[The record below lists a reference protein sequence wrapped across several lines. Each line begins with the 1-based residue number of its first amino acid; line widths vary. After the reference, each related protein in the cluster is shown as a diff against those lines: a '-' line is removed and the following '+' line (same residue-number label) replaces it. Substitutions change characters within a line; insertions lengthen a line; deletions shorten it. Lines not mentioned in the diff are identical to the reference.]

1 MTLREQ
7 IDDAKRIEA
16 EQKPGSEDAILAAN
30 WRLAFVIEEGVRLL
44 DELANEC
51 LTGRA
56 EIDWVTLNITSRLLQ
71 RSLNAAG
78 AVLDKRWERG

>member
-7 IDDAKRIEA
+7 IDDAKRTEA
-16 EQKPGSEDAILAAN
+16 AQTPGSQEAILAAN

-51 LTGRA
+51 LTSRA
-56 EIDWVTLNITSRLLQ
+56 EIDWVRLNITSRLLQ
-71 RSLNAAG
+71 RTMDAAG
-78 AVLDKRWERG
+78 AVLDKRWNR